1 MPKMSAKEYV
11 VYSLSRQEY
20 TRRKLAQRMR
30 DRDYDSADIEE
41 TLDWAEAKGYL
52 NVTRHLERSV
62 QQLYHKQYGPKIFR
76 HKLMEKGFD
85 DQLLREQLPD
95 MIAEYDFDR
104 VALELVQKS
113 ARAMDFDA
121 MDDTTRQ
128 RAYGKIVDKLARR
141 GFAFDTIN
149 RAMKAAGIK
158 RK

>member
-30 DRDYDSADIEE
+30 DREYESVDIQEA
-41 TLDWAEAKGYL
+41 LDWAEAKGYL
-52 NVTRHLERSV
+52 NANRHLERAV
-62 QQLYHKQYGPKIFR
+62 QQLYHKQYGHKIFR
-76 HKLMEKGFD
+76 HKLMEKGFED
-85 DQLLREQLPD
+85 GTLRELLPD
-95 MIAEYDFDR
+95 IIAEYDFDR

-113 ARAMDFDA
+113 AKAVDFDA
-121 MDDTTRQ
+121 MDDMTRQ
-128 RAYGKIVDKLARR
+128 RTYGKIVDKLARR

-149 RAMKAAGIK
+149 RAMRAAGLS

>member
-1 MPKMSAKEYV
+1 MPKISAKEYV

-30 DRDYDSADIEE
+30 DRDYLAADIEE
-41 TLDWAEAKGYL
+41 ALDWAEAKGYL
-52 NVTRHLERSV
+52 NANRQLERAV
-62 QQLYHKQYGPKIFR
+62 QQLYYKQYGPKIFR

-85 DQLLREQLPD
+85 DQLLREMLPD
-95 MIAEYDFDR
+95 MLAEYDFDR

-113 ARAMDFDA
+113 AKTIDWDA

-128 RAYGKIVDKLARR
+128 RTYGKIIDKLARR

-149 RAMKAAGIK
+149 RAMREAGLS
-158 RK
+158 RR